1 MLFERK
7 KDERGAEQ
15 KKIIAERKFLLSNGS
30 DFFIREAYKT
40 LRTNVN
46 FSLAG
51 VEGCKIIA
59 ITSSMQ
65 SEGKSIT
72 AVNLALSLVGA
83 DKKVLLIDCDL
94 RKPKIGRLLSMS
106 AQSGLTNVLV
116 DRDQLKASIH
126 TFDDTGLQVLLSGS
140 IPPNPSELLSSAR
153 MHELIGMMREK
164 FDYIILDTPPINM
177 VTDAVVLGSIV
188 DGYLFVVR
196 AKESERGAVLHAI
209 DQLGYSQAKIL
220 GFVLNGVALE
230 KTSYGYSKHHYR
242 RYSYGR
248 YRRYHSHYGY
258 DGKGY
263 GYGGYGYGG
272 YGYGGYG
279 YGYGYGSQPQQQPP
293 QRAPENEAEKAT
305 EKK

>member
-1 MLFERK
+1 MLFQRK
-7 KDERGAEQ
+7 KDNRAAEQ
-15 KKIIAERKFLLSNGS
+15 EKISAERKNLLNNGN

-40 LRTNVN
+40 LRTNVS

-51 VEGCKIIA
+51 VEGCKVVT

-83 DKKVLLIDCDL
+83 DKRVLLIDCDL
-94 RKPKIGRLLSMS
+94 RKPKVGRLLNMS
-106 AQSGLTNVLV
+106 AQTGLTNVLV
-116 DRDQLKASIH
+116 DMDQLEASIH
-126 TFDDTGLQVLLSGS
+126 TYDDTGLQVLLSGS
-140 IPPNPSELLSSAR
+140 IPPNPSELLGSIR
-153 MHELIGMMREK
+153 MHELIGRMREK

-177 VTDAVVLGSIV
+177 VTDAVVLGTIV
-188 DGYLFVVR
+188 DGYLFIVR

-209 DQLGYSQAKIL
+209 DQLSYSQAKIL

-272 YGYGGYG
+272 YGYGGHGYG
-279 YGYGYGSQPQQQPP
+279 YGYGYQPQQP
-293 QRAPENEAEKAT
+293 QRSPENETEKAT
-305 EKK
+305 EKR